1 MRFLIITSLQAAALL
16 ILSLTATEAKS
27 VLRVTG
33 EVANDPV
40 VFDMPQIQKMPATT
54 FTTST
59 VVTDGTHSFTGV
71 LLSDLMTELK
81 AIGDTITATALN
93 DYTIDIP
100 FSDFE
105 KFDVILA
112 YSMDGEPLHR
122 ADKGPLWIVYPRD
135 AHAELQDIRYDY
147 RWVWQLY
154 EIEVK

>member
-71 LLSDLMTELK
+71 LLRDLMTELK